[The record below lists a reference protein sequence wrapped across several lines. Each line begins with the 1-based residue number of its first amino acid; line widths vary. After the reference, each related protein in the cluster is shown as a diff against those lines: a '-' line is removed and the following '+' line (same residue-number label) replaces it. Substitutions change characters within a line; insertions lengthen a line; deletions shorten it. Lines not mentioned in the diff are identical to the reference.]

1 MLNCRWNIKDAMKV
15 FLAYITLMC
24 AGMPVIMQCIHTLL
38 GHTTL
43 SVEGR
48 RGIVLFVSLSVNI
61 VIAVYVLYIV
71 CIKYR
76 HPVAAVGLSLANA
89 AGNVKLG
96 IKRYLVVVPL
106 IILAGFVVNL
116 IATYYGVTPEM
127 QDVVQWVLEEQS
139 VFILASLIF
148 FGIFVAPLIEEIV
161 FRGFLQPALKNTL
174 GGRYAV
180 VASASLFAAVHMDV
194 FAALQIF
201 ILGMLLGYLY
211 EKTQTLVAS
220 VAVHIL
226 HNSFTLVF
234 LLFFKFF
241 LKGKVPVF

>member
-1 MLNCRWNIKDAMKV
+1 
-15 FLAYITLMC
+15 MC
-24 AGMPVIMQCIHTLL
+24 AGLPVIMQCIHTVL
-38 GHTTL
+38 GYTTL

-48 RGIVLFVSLSVNI
+48 RGIVLFVSLSINI
-61 VIAVYVLYIV
+61 FIAAYVLYIV

-76 HPVAAVGLSLANA
+76 HSVSAVGLSLANA
-89 AGNVKLG
+89 SGNVKLG
-96 IKRYLVVVPL
+96 IKRYLIIVPL
-106 IILAGFVVNL
+106 IILAGFVVNQ
-116 IATYYGVTPEM
+116 IAAYYGVTPEM

-139 VFILASLIF
+139 IFILASLIF
-148 FGIFVAPLIEEIV
+148 FGIFIAPLIEEII
-161 FRGFLQPALKNTL
+161 FRGFLQPALRNTL

-220 VAVHIL
+220 VVVHVL

-241 LKGKVPVF
+241 LKGKAPVF